1 MAYIPFDKM
10 KSLREAAKNGD
21 ARARKIIIMQMND
34 EDFGSLLDQYFA
46 KPETPNKA
54 GETSKT
60 EQMVNKEISPG
71 TVEDNDIADP
81 KLKKFLEYNDV
92 KKGDVDYESTIEAYY
107 QEFPKARPGVN
118 LETKATNTDVVLPN
132 DEDDGSSIYGDEDE
146 EIKDDESKTIIP
158 SAAQKHMKEEG
169 LEASSEEKDTIDF
182 LIEDEYEAID
192 GYDKA
197 ISKIM
202 RIDLGDAVKKGVI
215 ADLEEIRRDEFEH
228 VEKLKR
234 IKASINKKEEKEEV
248 IQPESIEGAM

>member
-60 EQMVNKEISPG
+60 EQMVNKEISPD

-81 KLKKFLEYNDV
+81 KLKKFLEYNGV

-132 DEDDGSSIYGDEDE
+132 DEDDGSSIYGEEDE
-146 EIKDDESKTIIP
+146 EIE
-158 SAAQKHMKEEG
+158 
-169 LEASSEEKDTIDF
+169 
-182 LIEDEYEAID
+182 
-192 GYDKA
+192 
-197 ISKIM
+197 
-202 RIDLGDAVKKGVI
+202 DAVKFDSPTQHHVQETVATEEKNDIFDKLMGEEIDAIRSYDDAILKVMDSSQYNDNEKKGII
-215 ADLEEIRRDEFEH
+215 AKLEEIKRDEREH
-228 VEKLKR
+228 WEELKR
-234 IKASINKKEEKEEV
+234 LKENSIKKEENGLVE
-248 IQPESIEGAM
+248 